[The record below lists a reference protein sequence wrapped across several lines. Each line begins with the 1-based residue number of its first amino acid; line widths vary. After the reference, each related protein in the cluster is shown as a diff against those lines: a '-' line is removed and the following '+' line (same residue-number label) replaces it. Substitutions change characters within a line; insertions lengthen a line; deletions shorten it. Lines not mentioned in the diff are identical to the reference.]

1 MTNGN
6 DSGNKI
12 SNADEYFEAN
22 VKFFGSGDVNGK
34 RAFFALGQYTKKVME
49 CVEKSPDEK
58 FQRKLNQLVMSNMN
72 YRVFGAMMKLL
83 DDMALRCNSKVFYSC
98 SGIPKQYMINADLPS
113 DKKALPPEDASMAFS
128 LGLCQK
134 F

>member
-12 SNADEYFEAN
+12 SNADEYFEQN
-22 VKFFGSGDVNGK
+22 SKFFGSGDVNGK
-34 RAFFALGQYTKKVME
+34 RAFFALGQYTKKVMD
-49 CVEKSPDEK
+49 CTSKQPDEK
-58 FQRKLNQLVMSNMN
+58 FQRKLNQLVMSSMT
-72 YRVFGAMMKLL
+72 YRVFGAMLKLL
-83 DDMALRCNSKVFYSC
+83 DDMALRCDSKIFYNC
-98 SGIPKQYMINADLPS
+98 SGIPKQWMIQADLPN
-113 DKKALPPEDASMAFS
+113 DKKALAPEDASMAFS